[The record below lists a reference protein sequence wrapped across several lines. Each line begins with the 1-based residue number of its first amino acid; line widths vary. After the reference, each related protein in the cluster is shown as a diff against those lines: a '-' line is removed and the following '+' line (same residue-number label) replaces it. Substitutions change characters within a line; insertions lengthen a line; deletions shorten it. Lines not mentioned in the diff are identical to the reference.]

1 MAEQRMMAEQRDDD
15 TAGVDSRARNS
26 VIFLRAGDDDRA
38 VDDDRAEGR

>member
-1 MAEQRMMAEQRDDD
+1 MIQQGDDD
-15 TAGVDSRARNS
+15 TAGADSRARDS

>member
-1 MAEQRMMAEQRDDD
+1 MIQQGDD
-15 TAGVDSRARNS
+15 TAGFDSRARDS